1 MTTAGQP
8 DDPSKKGAAGGAHAR
23 PAWHPTR
30 GRGGAHA
37 WHTHGRHGIRAPLP
51 TRPCARSMAAAATQ
65 VCDDPE
71 PASHSYMDLSPEGRQ
86 LVDLHRSHR
95 HARATG
101 EYDFAQELEEEMK
114 MMRFKYARVL
124 AAWAGAR
131 VRGHGYGLT
140 RGYGLTGTGTG
151 AECGSGLDLT

>member
-1 MTTAGQP
+1 
-8 DDPSKKGAAGGAHAR
+8 
-23 PAWHPTR
+23 
-30 GRGGAHA
+30 
-37 WHTHGRHGIRAPLP
+37 
-51 TRPCARSMAAAATQ
+51 MAAAATQ